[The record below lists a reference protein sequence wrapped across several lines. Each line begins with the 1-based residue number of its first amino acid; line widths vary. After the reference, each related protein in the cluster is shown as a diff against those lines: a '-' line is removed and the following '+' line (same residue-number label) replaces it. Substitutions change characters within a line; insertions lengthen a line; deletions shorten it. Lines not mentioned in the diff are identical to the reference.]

1 MKSAA
6 SSSRSSARLKFLLAV
21 GLLAGSG
28 LITSCGS
35 GTSGGMQNQQPPTI
49 SKQPTDQ
56 STRVGQTATFTV
68 SASGTALNY
77 QWNKNGT
84 AISGANAASYTTAN
98 AVAGDNGAKFT
109 ATISNS
115 AGHVVSNAASL
126 AVGPRAPKSGDWRFQ
141 GLDLATNR
149 GQPVVT
155 NILVP
160 QTMTFLNGVGTP
172 MQLGVAPGLCYPGI
186 NYDCS
191 WGLVVN
197 LVPTGVSGLTTVYQT
212 DIFSNL
218 ENDLNTLNVPNTVIT
233 GLDLEGADQCFA
245 LSYMQTTQSG
255 GFSMTRQWVAPEN
268 VPAIATQLGQGGQV
282 VTALSFNA
290 GQVYVISYGWQ
301 SDTKTIYETSVVSA
315 TADNFVTQAMNL
327 AAQGYI
333 LTAMGGDP
341 TDGLLLVGTR
351 VQGDSLARPFNY
363 EIPSGIQGQIP
374 ANIQTLQ
381 REVFNSGANYETW
394 INEQ

>member
-21 GLLAGSG
+21 GLLVGSG

-77 QWNKNGT
+77 QWSKNGT

-160 QTMTFLNGVGTP
+160 QTMTFRH
-172 MQLGVAPGLCYPGI
+172 AH
-186 NYDCS
+186 
-191 WGLVVN
+191 
-197 LVPTGVSGLTTVYQT
+197 
-212 DIFSNL
+212 
-218 ENDLNTLNVPNTVIT
+218 
-233 GLDLEGADQCFA
+233 
-245 LSYMQTTQSG
+245 
-255 GFSMTRQWVAPEN
+255 
-268 VPAIATQLGQGGQV
+268 
-282 VTALSFNA
+282 
-290 GQVYVISYGWQ
+290 
-301 SDTKTIYETSVVSA
+301 
-315 TADNFVTQAMNL
+315 
-327 AAQGYI
+327 AARRR
-333 LTAMGGDP
+333 P
-341 TDGLLLVGTR
+341 RPLLPR
-351 VQGDSLARPFNY
+351 N
-363 EIPSGIQGQIP
+363 
-374 ANIQTLQ
+374 
-381 REVFNSGANYETW
+381 
-394 INEQ
+394 